1 MPNGWTP
8 RSELTPEQRKAAN
21 KKKHEQYKERK
32 AEKLQ
37 QLEITQK
44 ENAALRSAL
53 KESKGGDGSRKTP
66 EGGIKKTGQQP
77 SRRERGGDQRQ
88 NNQNE
93 A

>member
-21 KKKHEQYKERK
+21 KKKREQYKKRK

-37 QLEITQK
+37 QLEK
-44 ENAALRSAL
+44 ENVVLRSAL

-77 SRRERGGDQRQ
+77 SRRRRGGDQRQ
-88 NNQNE
+88 DNQNE
-93 A
+93 G